1 MNNEGEVMSDEQKP
15 STNPFAIKKFVDP
28 QKLAV
33 DVQVSERTLD
43 DAISTHASKFVHYAG
58 QAAMARRQL
67 ARAEAGMEILESRL
81 YHEWRTKLTA
91 EAPTVV
97 DGKGKEKRASVTEA
111 QVTAAVKNDSR
122 WWSAK
127 QKVID
132 ARMLFDLAIDARKA
146 IDDNKDLLVQMAVD
160 RRAEREGQLR
170 IGAAKNQG
178 GRDAA
183 LEAER
188 NRLAG

>member
-1 MNNEGEVMSDEQKP
+1 MSDTNLP
-15 STNPFAIKKFVDP
+15 SGNPFTLKKFVDP
-28 QKLAV
+28 AKLAA

-43 DAISTHASKFVHYAG
+43 DAISSHASKFVHYAG

-67 ARAEAGMEILESRL
+67 ARAEAGMEILNSRL
-81 YHEWRTKLTA
+81 YHEHRTRLLN
-91 EAPTVV
+91 EAPTIV
-97 DGKGKEKRASVTEA
+97 DGKGKEKKQPVTEN
-111 QVTAAVKNDSR
+111 QVEAAVKNDPR
-122 WWSAK
+122 WWSAQ

-183 LEAER
+183 LDAER
-188 NRLAG
+188 DRLSRTG